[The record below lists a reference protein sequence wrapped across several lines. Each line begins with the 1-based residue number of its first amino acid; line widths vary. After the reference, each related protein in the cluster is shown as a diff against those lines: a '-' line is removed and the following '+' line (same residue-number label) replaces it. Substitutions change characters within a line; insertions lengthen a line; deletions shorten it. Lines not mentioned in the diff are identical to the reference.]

1 MGLEGN
7 QIWSYIIE
15 IEDLEPSCVCIIDSL
30 HMDNLN
36 RDFKT
41 KGRVIVLNYLKSHA
55 ASIQV
60 FMGHRDNIYRRVMV
74 ELKLLSSQP
83 SPLGKG
89 KGRSTKKT

>member
-1 MGLEGN
+1 M
-7 QIWSYIIE
+7 
-15 IEDLEPSCVCIIDSL
+15 CMCIIDSL

-60 FMGHRDNIYRRVMV
+60 FMGHRDNIYI
-74 ELKLLSSQP
+74 E
-83 SPLGKG
+83 G
-89 KGRSTKKT
+89 

>member
-1 MGLEGN
+1 
-7 QIWSYIIE
+7 
-15 IEDLEPSCVCIIDSL
+15 
-30 HMDNLN
+30 MDNLN
-36 RDFKT
+36 RDFI
-41 KGRVIVLNYLKSHA
+41 GRVIVLNYLKSHA

-89 KGRSTKKT
+89 KGRSTKKTWILNRETQVVSIYIPIILS

>member
-1 MGLEGN
+1 
-7 QIWSYIIE
+7 
-15 IEDLEPSCVCIIDSL
+15 
-30 HMDNLN
+30 MDNLN

-74 ELKLLSSQP
+74 ELKLLSSPAQP
-83 SPLGKG
+83 IRKRKRKIHKKNLDTKQRNPGSINLHTHHPLLFSHYFLK
-89 KGRSTKKT
+89 S